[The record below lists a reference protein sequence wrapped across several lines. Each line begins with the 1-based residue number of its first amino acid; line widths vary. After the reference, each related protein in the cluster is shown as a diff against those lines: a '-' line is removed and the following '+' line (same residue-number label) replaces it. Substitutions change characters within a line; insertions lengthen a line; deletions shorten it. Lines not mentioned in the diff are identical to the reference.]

1 MWSWVWNERVG
12 WRVGGDGGSCHK
24 QGRDGEGLEPSWPGA
39 VHTLRLF
46 PRGRPL
52 LLCPSPTGWRTQ
64 KKQKEGNKY
73 KRQKGWWYMEEVEG
87 REVKTPVSSEGVP
100 QDPAGCPPQRAQ
112 KKQETDR
119 WQRHETDR
127 WDSKAT
133 GSWPISCDALRP
145 GTPPP
150 PRPSFGS
157 KLPGGHQ
164 PSLAH
169 LCFGT
174 SRPGLTEGMGQ
185 LHAPQ
190 GHSSQR
196 PGPWATMTQPDTAS
210 MLHNAGQAAPARHA
224 CYPPPAL
231 PPPPPF
237 LLVLSSSLG
246 IIPIPI
252 AQ

>member
-1 MWSWVWNERVG
+1 M
-12 WRVGGDGGSCHK
+12 
-24 QGRDGEGLEPSWPGA
+24 L
-39 VHTLRLF
+39 
-46 PRGRPL
+46 
-52 LLCPSPTGWRTQ
+52 
-64 KKQKEGNKY
+64 
-73 KRQKGWWYMEEVEG
+73 
-87 REVKTPVSSEGVP
+87 SEGVP
-100 QDPAGCPPQRAQ
+100 QDPAGCPRQWAQ

-127 WDSKAT
+127 WNSKAT

-145 GTPPP
+145 STPPP
-150 PRPSFGS
+150 PHPSFSS

-196 PGPWATMTQPDTAS
+196 PGPWAMMSQPGAAN
-210 MLHNAGQAAPARHA
+210 MLQDRGQAAPARHA
-224 CYPPPAL
+224 CSLLL
-231 PPPPPF
+231 PFP
-237 LLVLSSSLG
+237 LVLSGSLSF
-246 IIPIPI
+246 IPISNSAVARHASLLCPRGNLAFPLRARSSHTETHI
-252 AQ
+252 PGTHPTAPSLPDM

>member
-1 MWSWVWNERVG
+1 MHGGGGERV
-12 WRVGGDGGSCHK
+12 K
-24 QGRDGEGLEPSWPGA
+24 
-39 VHTLRLF
+39 TL
-46 PRGRPL
+46 
-52 LLCPSPTGWRTQ
+52 
-64 KKQKEGNKY
+64 
-73 KRQKGWWYMEEVEG
+73 
-87 REVKTPVSSEGVP
+87 VSREGVP

-127 WDSKAT
+127 WDGKAT

-145 GTPPP
+145 GSPPP

-174 SRPGLTEGMGQ
+174 SRAGLTEGTGQ

-196 PGPWATMTQPDTAS
+196 PGPWAMMTQPDAAS
-210 MLHNAGQAAPARHA
+210 MLHNAGQADPARHA

-231 PPPPPF
+231 PTPF
-237 LLVLSSSLG
+237 FLSSVAAWALSPFPLAQSPGMLVSLSPWG
-246 IIPIPI
+246 SCLPYKGPE
-252 AQ
+252 